1 MVAFM
6 QSTQKLDSS
15 VLLQELRLNQI
26 KMPLFLLKRTQ
37 SLQTVLLQKM
47 AMFGGKELV
56 ILQKENLLT
65 GKEIHVMLFQKTNLQ
80 KVKNLH
86 IQMHALQL
94 LQDSVHVSLLN
105 GNPQKVYQ
113 FLLFCLVDVVLQL
126 YLLYIRLVLGNTV
139 YSLVLS

>member
-1 MVAFM
+1 M

-65 GKEIHVMLFQKTNLQ
+65 GKEIHEMLFQKTNLQ

-105 GNPQKVYQ
+105 GNLQKVYQ

>member
-1 MVAFM
+1 M

-47 AMFGGKELV
+47 EMFGGKELV

-65 GKEIHVMLFQKTNLQ
+65 GKEIHVMLFQKINLQ
-80 KVKNLH
+80 KVRNLH
-86 IQMHALQL
+86 IQMLALQL
-94 LQDSVHVSLLN
+94 LLVSVLVLLQN
-105 GNPQKVYQ
+105 GNLQKVFL
-113 FLLFCLVDVVLQL
+113 FLLSCLVDAALLL

-139 YSLVLS
+139 YSWVLS

>member
-1 MVAFM
+1 M

-15 VLLQELRLNQI
+15 VLLQELLLNQI

-65 GKEIHVMLFQKTNLQ
+65 GKEIHEMLFQKTNLQ

-105 GNPQKVYQ
+105 GNLQKVYQ

>member
-1 MVAFM
+1 M

-15 VLLQELRLNQI
+15 VLLQELLLNQI

-105 GNPQKVYQ
+105 GNLQKVYQ